1 MKRLIL
7 YIPFIALIWGCGNTS
22 NKLDNFEISETQ
34 RQREVC
40 LDWYGYRIDTNK
52 AINDLNLKIETESEL
67 MAYCDFF
74 KNVADTK

>member
-1 MKRLIL
+1 MIIPMESTKTPKRIIKKQLK
-7 YIPFIALIWGCGNTS
+7 N
-22 NKLDNFEISETQ
+22 
-34 RQREVC
+34 V
-40 LDWYGYRIDTNK
+40 NK

>member
-7 YIPFIALIWGCGNTS
+7 FIPFLSLMWGCANTS
-22 NKLDNFEISETQ
+22 NKLNTPEISVTQ

-40 LDWYGYRIDTNK
+40 LDWYGYRIDTKK
-52 AINDLNLKIETESEL
+52 AINDLNLKVENESEL
-67 MAYCDFF
+67 MTYCDFF